1 MSQYLDP
8 ISETTETVDYP
19 YLAVRYTPEHAKK
32 ESIVF
37 VRKSEKE
44 FIIADDESL
53 VIAVPDATEND
64 AEFIEL
70 SRDVIVDSA
79 QVHMDAL
86 GYPLCI
92 VFGPDDCVYLEH
104 DGTAVESKLLPFPQ
118 EERW

>member
-8 ISETTETVDYP
+8 APETSESVDYP
-19 YLAVRYTPEHAKK
+19 YLAVRYAPDHVRK

-44 FIIADDESL
+44 FVIADNESL
-53 VIAVPDATEND
+53 VIAVPDYPEDDTE
-64 AEFIEL
+64 FVEL
-70 SRDVIVDSA
+70 RRNIIVDSA

-104 DGTAVESKLLPFPQ
+104 DGTMVESKHLPFPQ